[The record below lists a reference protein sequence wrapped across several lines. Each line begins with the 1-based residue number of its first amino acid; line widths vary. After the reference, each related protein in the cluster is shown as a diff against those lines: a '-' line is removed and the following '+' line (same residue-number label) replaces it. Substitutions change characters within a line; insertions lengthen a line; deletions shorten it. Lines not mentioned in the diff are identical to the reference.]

1 MPKFAKEENGL
12 YYNEYYGTV
21 TLRVMEAIN
30 EFKWSQSDFD
40 RAVNRYGSI
49 KALDEVLRTNNYMPN
64 DWPDERDMWSQ
75 FK

>member
-12 YYNEYYGTV
+12 YYNEWYGSV

-40 RAVNRYGSI
+40 SAVNRYGSI
-49 KALDEVLRTNNYMPN
+49 KAFDEALRTNGYVPN

>member
-1 MPKFAKEENGL
+1 MPKFSKEENGL
-12 YYNEYYGTV
+12 YYNEYYGAV
-21 TLRVMEAIN
+21 TMRVMEAIN